1 MKFKDVFKEKI
12 INLPNFITLLRVVLL
27 PFLLYYS
34 SFFLKDNSI
43 YRLEVII
50 LMLVLF
56 LTDFLDGFIARKMN
70 QITMFG
76 KYFDPV
82 ADMLTILSLLFLL
95 VFVKN
100 FPLWIFILYLLREIG
115 SIYIASYLYFK
126 RDKQVLPSFIGKI
139 TTFLAFFVIFLYFIE
154 DIIHIRAIYASYIFS
169 IFIISTYIE
178 SYFRFKND
186 IFNHYNH

>member
-1 MKFKDVFKEKI
+1 MEFKDVFKEKI

-43 YRLEVII
+43 YRIEVIV
-50 LMLVLF
+50 LMLALF
-56 LTDFLDGFIARKMN
+56 LTDFLDGFLARKTN

-82 ADMLTILSLLFLL
+82 ADMFTILSLLFLL
-95 VFVKN
+95 VLVKE
-100 FPLWIFILYLLREIG
+100 FPLWIFLLYLMREIG
-115 SIYIASYLYFK
+115 SIYIGAYLYFK
-126 RDKQVLPSFIGKI
+126 KNKQALPSFIGKS

-154 DIIHIRAIYASYIFS
+154 DLIHIKAVYASYIFS
-169 IFIISTYIE
+169 ILIILTYIE

-186 IFNHYNH
+186 ILNRNNN